1 MAKKKQD
8 KSENIPPHL
17 SLREYKEQKLLI
29 QAVDQPKSAFFKE
42 NWLSIAI
49 IVFFSI
55 GLYIQTVTFDYAL
68 DDTMVIVKNK
78 FTQRGFKGI
87 GDIFKYESFRGY
99 FGEQKQLLEGDR
111 YRPLSIATFAAEQSL
126 FGGNK
131 AISHFINILLYA
143 LTGVLLF
150 RVLLF
155 MQKAKAP
162 QPPKGELS
170 ASPIEGNEAFFP
182 FGGRGAWSW
191 AAIATLLFIVNPL
204 HVEVVANIKG
214 RDDIIAFMG
223 EMGALYFTF
232 KYLDD
237 NKFQYLI
244 YSFLSFCI
252 GVLSKESAI
261 TFLAIVPLTAHFFTN
276 ATLSQKVKVTLP
288 IIAATIF
295 YLILRVNAIG
305 YLLSGK
311 EITDLMNNPFFG
323 MTFGEKTATIFYTL
337 LMYLK
342 LHIFPH
348 PLTHDYYPYQIPKM
362 TWSDWQVLLS
372 LALHIGLIAVILRG
386 WKKRS
391 IYAYAAAFYL
401 VTLSIVSNL
410 FVSVGTFMN
419 ERFAYHASLGFCI
432 AVAYFLSEKI
442 NTVPASGEL
451 SLLKN
456 EANWRKIALAIFVLL
471 VLGFSI
477 KTLMRV
483 PDWYSGNT
491 LNNSAIK
498 YSPNSAR
505 ANCFYAVSMWE
516 NTFNQLPEITLDSR
530 KREVLDS
537 MKYYFDKSVSILPKY
552 GAAQKMRAAVASE
565 YHKLE
570 GNIEPLIKVFDE
582 VNRSG
587 TYDAYMVEYLK
598 YVNTKVKTKADAEK
612 LAAFYT
618 SMIAFYKQ
626 NYSTTSL
633 PAEYT
638 NLLADIQA
646 RMVNLQ

>member
-8 KSENIPPHL
+8 KSKNIPPQ
-17 SLREYKEQKLLI
+17 YKEQKPLI
-29 QAVDQPKSAFFKE
+29 QAVEQPKSVFFKQ
-42 NWLSIAI
+42 NWLPIAI

-55 GLYIQTVTFDYAL
+55 ALYIQTVTFDYTL

-78 FTQRGFKGI
+78 FTQRGFSGI

-131 AISHFINILLYA
+131 AVSHFINILLYA

-155 MQKAKAP
+155 MQEAQAP
-162 QPPKGELS
+162 QPPKGELR
-170 ASPIEGNEAFFP
+170 ASPIESSEAVSP
-182 FGGRGAWSW
+182 FGGWGAWAMAW
-191 AAIATLLFIVNPL
+191 AAALLFIVHPL

-214 RDDIIAFMG
+214 RDDIIALLG
-223 EMGALYFTF
+223 EMTAIYFTF
-232 KYLDD
+232 KYLNN
-237 NKFQYLI
+237 NKLQYLI
-244 YSFLSFCI
+244 YSFLSFSI
-252 GVLSKESAI
+252 GILSKESAI
-261 TFLAIVPLTAHFFTN
+261 TFILIIPLTTHFFTN
-276 ATLSQKVKVTLP
+276 STFSQKVKVTLP

-295 YLILRVNAIG
+295 YLLLRINAIG

-311 EITDLMNNPFFG
+311 EITDLMNNPFYG

-362 TWSDWQVLLS
+362 AWSDWQVLLS
-372 LALHIGLIAVILRG
+372 LAVHIGLLAVILRG

-391 IYAYAAAFYL
+391 IYAYAATFYL

-432 AVAYFLSEKI
+432 AVAYFLNKKSL
-442 NTVPASGEL
+442 NTEGG
-451 SLLKN
+451 K
-456 EANWRKIALAIFVLL
+456 KIAIAIFALL
-471 VLGFSI
+471 VLGFSA
-477 KTLMRV
+477 KTLMRI

-491 LNNSAIK
+491 LNNAAIK
-498 YSPNSAR
+498 YSSNSAR

-516 NTFNQLPEITLDSR
+516 NTYNQLPKETLETR
-530 KREVLDS
+530 KRQVLDS
-537 MKYYFDKSVSILPKY
+537 MKFYFDKSVTILPKY

-565 YHKLE
+565 YHKLD
-570 GNIEPLIKVFDE
+570 GNVEPLIKVFDE

-587 TYDAYMVEYLK
+587 TYDAYVVDYLK
-598 YVNTKVKTKADAEK
+598 YAHTKVKTKADAEK

-626 NYSTTSL
+626 NFATTSL
-633 PAEYT
+633 PSEYT

-646 RMVNLQ
+646 RMGNLQ

>member
-8 KSENIPPHL
+8 KAKNIPPQ
-17 SLREYKEQKLLI
+17 YKEQKPLI
-29 QAVDQPKSAFFKE
+29 QAVEQPQSAFFKE
-42 NWLSIAI
+42 NWLPIAI
-49 IVFFSI
+49 IAFFSI
-55 GLYIQTVTFDYAL
+55 ALYIQTITFDYAL

-131 AISHFINILLYA
+131 AVSHLINILLYA
-143 LTGVLLF
+143 LTGILLF

-155 MQKAKAP
+155 MQKKTAP
-162 QPPKGELS
+162 QPPKGELR
-170 ASPIEGNEAFFP
+170 ASPTEGSGSVSP
-182 FGGRGAWSW
+182 FGGWGASIWSW
-191 AAIATLLFIVNPL
+191 AAMATLIFIVHPL

-232 KYLDD
+232 KYLNN

-244 YSFLSFCI
+244 YSFLSFCV
-252 GVLSKESAI
+252 GALSKESAI

-311 EITDLMNNPFFG
+311 EMTDLMNNPFFG
-323 MTFGEKTATIFYTL
+323 MTFEEKTATIFYTL

-348 PLTHDYYPYQIPKM
+348 PLTHDYYPYQIPIM
-362 TWSDWQVLLS
+362 TWSDWQALLS
-372 LALHIGLIAVILRG
+372 LAIHIGLLAVILRG

-401 VTLSIVSNL
+401 ITLSIVSNL

-432 AVAYFLSEKI
+432 AGAYFLNEKSK
-442 NTVPASGEL
+442 NTEGG
-451 SLLKN
+451 K
-456 EANWRKIALAIFVLL
+456 KIALAIFVLL
-471 VLGFSI
+471 IIGFSA
-477 KTLMRV
+477 KTLMRI

-491 LNNSAIK
+491 LNNAAIK
-498 YSPNSAR
+498 YSSNSAR
-505 ANCFYAVSMWE
+505 ANCFYAISMWE
-516 NTFNQLPEITLDSR
+516 NTYEQLPKETPETR

-537 MKYYFDKSVSILPKY
+537 LKFYFDKSVSILPKY

-565 YHKLE
+565 YHKLD
-570 GNIEPLIKVFDE
+570 GNIEALIKFFDE

-587 TYDAYMVEYLK
+587 TYDAYVLEYLK

-626 NYSTTSL
+626 NFATTTL
-633 PAEYT
+633 PSEYT
-638 NLLADIQA
+638 KLLGDVQA

>member
-8 KSENIPPHL
+8 KSKNIPPQ
-17 SLREYKEQKLLI
+17 YKEQKPLI
-29 QAVDQPKSAFFKE
+29 QAVAQPQSAFFKE

-87 GDIFKYESFRGY
+87 VDIFKYESFRGY

-131 AISHFINILLYA
+131 AVSHLINILLYA

-150 RVLLF
+150 RVLFF
-155 MQKAKAP
+155 MQQAQAP
-162 QPPKGELS
+162 RPKKGELH
-170 ASPIEGNEAFFP
+170 ASPIEDSGAFSL

-191 AAIATLLFIVNPL
+191 AAMATLLFIVHPL

-223 EMGALYFTF
+223 EMAALYFTF
-232 KYLDD
+232 KYLNN

-244 YSFLSFCI
+244 YSFLSFCV

-276 ATLSQKVKVTLP
+276 ATFSQKVKVTLP

-311 EITDLMNNPFFG
+311 EMTDLMNNPFFG

-362 TWSDWQVLLS
+362 VWSDWQALLS
-372 LALHIGLIAVILRG
+372 LAVHIGLIAVILRG

-401 VTLSIVSNL
+401 ITLSIVSNL

-419 ERFAYHASLGFCI
+419 ERFAYHASLGFFI
-432 AVAYFLSEKI
+432 AVAYFLNEKI
-442 NTVPASGEL
+442 TTVPASGAWQAGG
-451 SLLKN
+451 K
-456 EANWRKIALAIFVLL
+456 KIALTIFALL

-516 NTFNQLPEITLDSR
+516 NTYNQLPKETPEAR

-537 MKYYFDKSVSILPKY
+537 MKFYFDKSVSILPKY

-565 YHKLE
+565 YHKLD
-570 GNIEPLIKVFDE
+570 GNIQALIKVFDE

-587 TYDAYMVEYLK
+587 TYDAYVLEYLK
-598 YVNTKVKTKADAEK
+598 YVSTKVKTKADAEK

-626 NYSTTSL
+626 NFATTTLPTEYS
-633 PAEYT
+633 
-638 NLLADIQA
+638 NLLANIQA
-646 RMVNLQ
+646 RMINLQ

>member
-8 KSENIPPHL
+8 KSKNIPPQ
-17 SLREYKEQKLLI
+17 YKEQKVLI
-29 QAVDQPKSAFFKE
+29 QVVEQPKSAFLKE
-42 NWLSIAI
+42 NWLPISIL
-49 IVFFSI
+49 VFFSI
-55 GLYIQTVTFDYAL
+55 GLYIQTITFDYAL

-78 FTQRGFKGI
+78 FTQRGFSGI

-126 FGGNK
+126 SGGNK

-155 MQKAKAP
+155 MQKAQAP
-162 QPPKGELS
+162 QPPKGEKAPLPS
-170 ASPIEGNEAFFP
+170 NELARNSP
-182 FGGRGAWSW
+182 FGGWGAW
-191 AAIATLLFIVNPL
+191 AAALLFVVHPL

-232 KYLDD
+232 KYLND

-244 YSFLSFCI
+244 YSFLTFSI
-252 GVLSKESAI
+252 GILSKESAI

-276 ATLSQKVKVTLP
+276 TTFIQKVKVTLP

-295 YLILRVNAIG
+295 YLILRMNAIG

-311 EITDLMNNPFFG
+311 EITDLMNNPFYG
-323 MTFGEKTATIFYTL
+323 MTLGEKTATIFYTL

-342 LHIFPH
+342 LNIFPH

-372 LALHIGLIAVILRG
+372 LVVHIGLLAVILRG

-401 VTLSIVSNL
+401 ITLSIVSNL

-432 AVAYFLSEKI
+432 AIAYFLSEKSA
-442 NTVPASGEL
+442 NTEGGE
-451 SLLKN
+451 
-456 EANWRKIALAIFVLL
+456 KIALAIFTLL
-471 VLGFSI
+471 VLGFSA

-483 PDWYSGNT
+483 PDWYSGAT

-516 NTFNQLPEITLDSR
+516 NTYNQLPKETPETR

-537 MKYYFDKSVSILPKY
+537 MKFYFDKSVSILPKY

-565 YHKLE
+565 YHKLD
-570 GNIEPLIKVFDE
+570 GNIEALIKVFDE

-587 TYDAYMVEYLK
+587 TYDAYVVEYLK
-598 YVNTKVKTKADAEK
+598 YVNTKVKTKADGEK
-612 LAAFYT
+612 LAAFYS
-618 SMIAFYKQ
+618 SMIVFYKQ
-626 NYSTTSL
+626 NYPTTSL
-633 PAEYT
+633 PSEYT

>member
-8 KSENIPPHL
+8 KVKNIPPQ
-17 SLREYKEQKLLI
+17 YQEQKPLI
-29 QAVDQPKSAFFKE
+29 QAVQQPKSAFFKE
-42 NWLSIAI
+42 NWLPIAI

-55 GLYIQTVTFDYAL
+55 GLYIQTITFDYAL

-131 AISHFINILLYA
+131 GVSHFINILLYV

-150 RVLLF
+150 RVLVF
-155 MQKAKAP
+155 MQEKIAP
-162 QPPKGELS
+162 QPPKGELLT
-170 ASPIEGNEAFFP
+170 SPFEGSGAVSP
-182 FGGRGAWSW
+182 FGSRGGWAGSW
-191 AAIATLLFIVNPL
+191 AAMATLLFIVHPL

-214 RDDIIAFMG
+214 RDDILAFMG

-232 KYLDD
+232 KYLND

-342 LHIFPH
+342 MHIFPH

-362 TWSDWQVLLS
+362 MWSDWQALLS
-372 LALHIGLIAVILRG
+372 LAVHIGLLAVILRG

-432 AVAYFLSEKI
+432 AVAYFLNEKGSHM
-442 NTVPASGEL
+442 V
-451 SLLKN
+451 LKLHQAKGMT
-456 EANWRKIALAIFVLL
+456 EGGKKIALGIFSLL
-471 VLGFSI
+471 IIGFSI

-491 LNNSAIK
+491 LNNAAIK
-498 YSPNSAR
+498 YSPNSTR
-505 ANCFYAVSMWE
+505 ANCFYAISMWE
-516 NTFNQLPEITLDSR
+516 NTFNQLPKETPETR

-537 MKYYFDKSVSILPKY
+537 MKFYFDKSVSILPKY

-565 YHKLE
+565 YHKLD

-587 TYDAYMVEYLK
+587 IYDAYVVEYLK
-598 YVNTKVKTKADAEK
+598 YVSTKVKTKADAEK

-633 PAEYT
+633 PSEYT

-646 RMVNLQ
+646 RMVNLQF

>member
-8 KSENIPPHL
+8 KSKNIPPQ
-17 SLREYKEQKLLI
+17 YKEQKLLI
-29 QAVDQPKSAFFKE
+29 QVVEQPKSAFFKE
-42 NWLSIAI
+42 NWLPIAI

-78 FTQRGFKGI
+78 FTQRGFNGI

-131 AISHFINILLYA
+131 AVSHFINILLYA
-143 LTGVLLF
+143 LTGILLF

-155 MQKAKAP
+155 MQNQAQAP
-162 QPPKGELS
+162 QPPKGETAPLPS
-170 ASPIEGNEAFFP
+170 NELARNSP
-182 FGGRGAWSW
+182 FGGWGAWSW
-191 AAIATLLFIVNPL
+191 AAIATLLFIVHPL

-232 KYLDD
+232 KYLND

-244 YSFLSFCI
+244 YSFLSFCV

-261 TFLAIVPLTAHFFTN
+261 TFLAIIPLTAHFFTN
-276 ATLSQKVKVTLP
+276 STFSQKVKVTLP

-311 EITDLMNNPFFG
+311 EITDLMNNPFYG

-337 LMYLK
+337 LLYLK

-372 LALHIGLIAVILRG
+372 LAVHIGLIAVILRG
-386 WKKRS
+386 WKKHS

-401 VTLSIVSNL
+401 ATLSIVSNL

-432 AVAYFLSEKI
+432 AVAYFLNEKGS
-442 NTVPASGEL
+442 N
-451 SLLKN
+451 N
-456 EANWRKIALAIFVLL
+456 EGGKKL
-471 VLGFSI
+471 VLGIFALLIAAFSA
-477 KTLMRV
+477 KTLMRI
-483 PDWYSGNT
+483 PDWYSGAT

-498 YSPNSAR
+498 HSSNSAR

-516 NTFNQLPEITLDSR
+516 NTYEQLSKETPETR

-537 MKYYFDKSVSILPKY
+537 MKFYFNKSVSILPKY
-552 GAAQKMRAAVASE
+552 GAAQKMRAAVAAE
-565 YHKLE
+565 YHKLD
-570 GNIEPLIKVFDE
+570 GNIDALIKVFDE

-587 TYDAYMVEYLK
+587 TYDVYVVDYLK

-626 NYSTTSL
+626 NFATTTL
-633 PAEYT
+633 PSEYT
-638 NLLADIQA
+638 KLLEDVQA
-646 RMVNLQ
+646 RMVNMQ

>member
-8 KSENIPPHL
+8 KSKNIPPQ
-17 SLREYKEQKLLI
+17 YKEQKVLI
-29 QAVDQPKSAFFKE
+29 QAVEQPKSAFLKE
-42 NWLSIAI
+42 NWLPISI

-55 GLYIQTVTFDYAL
+55 GLYIQTITFDYAL

-78 FTQRGFKGI
+78 FTQRGFSGI

-150 RVLLF
+150 RVLFF
-155 MQKAKAP
+155 MQKTQAP
-162 QPPKGELS
+162 QPPKGETALLHS
-170 ASPIEGNEAFFP
+170 NGLARNSP
-182 FGGRGAWSW
+182 FGGWGAWAW
-191 AAIATLLFIVNPL
+191 AAALLFVVHPL

-232 KYLDD
+232 KYLND

-244 YSFLSFCI
+244 YSFLTFSI
-252 GVLSKESAI
+252 GILSKESAI

-276 ATLSQKVKVTLP
+276 TTFIQKVKVTLP
-288 IIAATIF
+288 IISATIF
-295 YLILRVNAIG
+295 YLILRMNAIG

-311 EITDLMNNPFFG
+311 EITDLMNNPFYG
-323 MTFGEKTATIFYTL
+323 MTLGEKTATIFYTL

-362 TWSDWQVLLS
+362 TWSDWQVLMS
-372 LALHIGLIAVILRG
+372 LVVHIGLLAVILRG

-432 AVAYFLSEKI
+432 AVAYFLNEKI
-442 NTVPASGEL
+442 NTVPASDEL
-451 SLLKN
+451 SLRGN
-456 EANWRKIALAIFVLL
+456 EAIWRKIAFALFVLL
-471 VLGFSI
+471 VLGFSV

-491 LNNSAIK
+491 LNNAAIK
-498 YSPNSAR
+498 YSSNSAR

-516 NTFNQLPEITLDSR
+516 NTFNQLPKETPETR

-537 MKYYFDKSVSILPKY
+537 MKFYFDKSVSILPKY

-565 YHKLE
+565 YHKLD
-570 GNIEPLIKVFDE
+570 GNIEALIKVFDE

-587 TYDAYMVEYLK
+587 TYDAYVIDYLK
-598 YVNTKVKTKADAEK
+598 YVTTKVKTKADAEK
-612 LAAFYT
+612 LVAFYS
-618 SMIAFYKQ
+618 SMIVFYKQ
-626 NYSTTSL
+626 NFPTTTL
-633 PAEYT
+633 PSEYT
-638 NLLADIQA
+638 KLLEDVQA
-646 RMVNLQ
+646 RMINLQ